1 MSTPHPYL
9 HFHARTPNP
18 RSTPP
23 LLQLYLTVPPPL
35 GTATIVTTGHRLC
48 VGPPRHQPMP
58 RQAPASL
65 DAALSPCT
73 TGCHHNNADRAPPPR
88 VASSPRATTVHHAT
102 LLMSD
107 PFSLSLC
114 VCVCVQEGRAAA
126 DRGHAAVVGPRAAA
140 TDSERRW
147 LLQASSLPPP
157 MASAT
162 WIHAL
167 SVVVSDGGCY
177 GQ

>member
-107 PFSLSLC
+107 PFSLSLSVC
-114 VCVCVQEGRAAA
+114 VCVCRKVVQRQIKAMRRWW
-126 DRGHAAVVGPRAAA
+126 DP
-140 TDSERRW
+140 ERRQ
-147 LLQASSLPPP
+147 LTP
-157 MASAT
+157 
-162 WIHAL
+162 
-167 SVVVSDGGCY
+167 SDGGCCRPPPSPLRWHRRR
-177 GQ
+177 GSML